1 MATASTVMTATTALH
16 GWGRYPRLDAQVAL
30 PLSATQ
36 CVATLASNA
45 PLIAH
50 GLGRSYGD
58 SALAAQVLDTRY
70 LDHFA
75 AFDAQSGVL
84 TCQAGVSLDAILR
97 TFVPR
102 GWFLP
107 VTPGTRFVSVGGA
120 IAGDVHG
127 KNHHGAGTFGTH
139 VQRLELLLGNGERM
153 GASPTEHA
161 ELFHATCGGMGLTGI
176 ILSATLQLKP
186 IVASD
191 ILQTT
196 IKAPNLEAVLEAF
209 DVNSASTYSVAWIDC
224 LARGA
229 SLGRSLLMLGEHAT
243 DGPLA
248 VKTRPPTPVPF
259 DLPTALLNGV
269 SVQAFNALYYGSIR
283 KAVSQQ
289 RIAFEPFFYPLDAIG
304 QWNRLYGKPGFV
316 QYQFVLPQA
325 AGVVGLRE
333 VLRRIAESGRGS
345 FLAVLKVFGPANSNY
360 LSFPQAGY
368 TLALDFKVEPAVF
381 ELLDDI
387 DSIVLRHGGRL
398 YLAKD
403 ARMSAATFKAGYPNW
418 PMFEEVRARWY
429 AHGKFASAQSLRLGL
444 L

>member
-1 MATASTVMTATTALH
+1 MTATTALH
-16 GWGRYPRLDAQVAL
+16 GWGRYPRLQAHLAL
-30 PLSATQ
+30 PVSATQ
-36 CVATLASNA
+36 CVATLVSSA

-58 SALAAQVLDTRY
+58 SALAALVLGTRY

-84 TCQAGVSLDAILR
+84 TCEAGVSLDAILR

-107 VTPGTRFVSVGGA
+107 VTPGTRFVTVGGA
-120 IAGDVHG
+120 VASDVHG
-127 KNHHGAGTFGTH
+127 KNHHVAGTFGAH
-139 VQRLELLLGNGERM
+139 VLRLELLLGNCERVN
-153 GASPTEHA
+153 ASPTERA

-176 ILSATLQLKP
+176 ILSVTVQLKP
-186 IVASD
+186 IVASS

-196 IKAPNLEAVLEAF
+196 VKAPNLEAVLEAF
-209 DVNSASTYSVAWIDC
+209 AANADSTYSVAWIDC
-224 LARGA
+224 LARGS

-248 VKTRPPTPVPF
+248 VQTRSPTPVPF
-259 DLPTALLNGV
+259 DLPAALLNRA
-269 SVQAFNALYYGSIR
+269 SVQAFNTLYYGRIR
-283 KAVSQQ
+283 HKVSQQ
-289 RIAFEPFFYPLDAIG
+289 RIAFEPFFYPLDTLG
-304 QWNRLYGKPGFV
+304 QWNRLYGKPGFL

-325 AGVVGLRE
+325 AGVAGLRE
-333 VLRRIAESGRGS
+333 VLDRIAESGRGS
-345 FLAVLKVFGPANSNY
+345 FLTVLKVFGPANANF

-368 TLALDFKVEPAVF
+368 TLALDFKVEAAVF
-381 ELLDDI
+381 ELLGELDA
-387 DSIVLRHGGRL
+387 IVLHHGGRL

-403 ARMSAATFKAGYPNW
+403 ARMSAATFKASYPNW
-418 PMFEEVRARWY
+418 QAFEEVRARWN
-429 AHGKFASAQSLRLGL
+429 AHGKFTSTQSLRLGL

>member
-1 MATASTVMTATTALH
+1 MELH
-16 GWGRYPRLDAQVAL
+16 GWGRYPRHQAHLAL
-30 PLSATQ
+30 PLSAAQ
-36 CVATLASNA
+36 CVATLASSA

-58 SALAAQVLDTRY
+58 SALAAQVLGTRY
-70 LDHFA
+70 MDHFA
-75 AFDAQSGVL
+75 AFDAATGML
-84 TCQAGVSLDAILR
+84 TCAGGVSLDAILR
-97 TFVPR
+97 MFVPR

-107 VTPGTRFVSVGGA
+107 VTPGTRFVTVGGA
-120 IAGDVHG
+120 IASDVHG

-139 VQRLELLLGNGERM
+139 VQRVELLLGNGERVNV
-153 GASPTEHA
+153 SPTDNA

-176 ILSATLQLKP
+176 VLSATLQLKP
-186 IVASD
+186 IAASE

-209 DVNSASTYSVAWIDC
+209 AANAASTYSVAWIDC
-224 LARGA
+224 LARGT

-243 DGPLA
+243 DGPLTMQA
-248 VKTRPPTPVPF
+248 KPPTPVPF
-259 DLPTALLNGV
+259 DLPAALLNRT
-269 SVQAFNALYYGSIR
+269 SVQAFNSLYYGR
-283 KAVSQQ
+283 VRQTVSQQ

-325 AGVVGLRE
+325 AGVAGLRQVVE
-333 VLRRIAESGRGS
+333 RIAESGRGS
-345 FLAVLKVFGPANSNY
+345 FLAVLKVFGPANANY

-368 TLALDFKVEPAVF
+368 TLALDFKVEPAMF
-381 ELLDDI
+381 ELLDELDA
-387 DSIVLRHGGRL
+387 IVLQHGGRL

-403 ARMSAATFKAGYPNW
+403 ARMSAATFKASYPNW
-418 PMFEEVRARWY
+418 QAFEEVRARWH
-429 AHGKFASAQSLRLGL
+429 AHGKFASTQSLRLGL